1 MEKEQLKARFQEKLD
16 LFCLF
21 HLGSD
26 VQMNLREEAGQVV
39 VSLQHHRIESLEFR
53 IAYPQLEE
61 FLDDTAQLER
71 FLLEEITSHRR

>member
-1 MEKEQLKARFQEKLD
+1 MEKEQLKTSFQEKLD

-26 VQMNLREEAGQVV
+26 VQLNLREETDHLWVA
-39 VSLQHHRIESLEFR
+39 LQHHRIEPLEFR
-53 IAYPQLEE
+53 ISYAQLED
-61 FLDDTAQLER
+61 FLEDTAQLER

>member
-1 MEKEQLKARFQEKLD
+1 LGKEQLKAEFQEKLD

-26 VQMNLREEAGQVV
+26 VQVELREETDHLWV
-39 VSLQHHRIESLEFR
+39 LLEHHRIDPVQFR
-53 IAYPQLEE
+53 IPYPQLQE
-61 FLDDTAQLER
+61 FLADSAQLER

>member
-1 MEKEQLKARFQEKLD
+1 MEKEQLKARYQEKLD

-26 VQMNLREEAGQVV
+26 VQMNLREETDHLL
-39 VSLQHHRIESLEFR
+39 VSLQHHRIEPLEFR
-53 IAYPQLEE
+53 ISYAQLED
-61 FLDDTAQLER
+61 FLEDSAQLER

>member
-26 VQMNLREEAGQVV
+26 VQMNLREETDHLW
-39 VSLQHHRIESLEFR
+39 VSLQHHRIEPLEFR
-53 IAYPQLEE
+53 ISYAQLED
-61 FLDDTAQLER
+61 FLKDTAQLER

>member
-1 MEKEQLKARFQEKLD
+1 MEKEHLKTGFQEKLD

-26 VQMNLREEAGQVV
+26 VQMNLREETDHLW
-39 VSLQHHRIESLEFR
+39 VSLQHHRIEPLEFR
-53 IAYPQLEE
+53 ISYAQLED
-61 FLDDTAQLER
+61 FLEDTAQLER

>member
-1 MEKEQLKARFQEKLD
+1 LEKEHLKTRFQEKLD

-26 VQMNLREEAGQVV
+26 VEMKLEEEADQLV
-39 VSLQHHRIESLEFR
+39 VSLQQHRIEPLEFR
-53 IAYPQLEE
+53 IAFAQLED
-61 FLDDTAQLER
+61 FLEDTALLER

>member
-1 MEKEQLKARFQEKLD
+1 MEKEQLKARYQEKLD

-26 VQMNLREEAGQVV
+26 VQMNLREETDHLW
-39 VSLQHHRIESLEFR
+39 VSLQHHRIEPLEFR
-53 IAYPQLEE
+53 ISYAQLEE
-61 FLDDTAQLER
+61 FLEDTAQLER

>member
-1 MEKEQLKARFQEKLD
+1 MEKKQLKVRFQEKLD

-26 VQMNLREEAGQVV
+26 VQMNLREETEHLLI
-39 VSLQHHRIESLEFR
+39 SLQHHRIEPLEFR
-53 IAYPQLEE
+53 ISYAQLED
-61 FLDDTAQLER
+61 FLEDTAQLER

>member
-1 MEKEQLKARFQEKLD
+1 LD

-26 VQMNLREEAGQVV
+26 VQLNLEEEEDQLV
-39 VSLQHHRIESLEFR
+39 VSLQHHRIEPLEFR
-53 IAYPQLEE
+53 ISYAQLED
-61 FLDDTAQLER
+61 FLEDTAQLER